1 MTIADDFCG
10 YLRINGD
17 IFTYSVSKQV
27 VTLLSSKDGVRNR
40 IESIDRIAYSAE
52 ELPAFIYGEDNDSQV
67 VFMIKKWFRSRPFG
81 LNSALRFSTPL
92 IIKENGNAV
101 GFYNSLTMP
110 WDKFHAITFVGG
122 NINALCDP
130 QMAIRQ
136 QNTDD
141 TTTHDGS
148 NVIEL
153 LPWDAYSRT
162 IDLLIGG
169 EKTTLTISVK
179 QSGGRRDSDRRGVFV
194 LGELNTF
201 IRFSFDNA
209 KGFDAIEKYYII
221 AKSLVSLLTLQDNVS
236 FDTYLSQKN
245 HDNLLFCSA
254 ICKIFDGYSNYSL
267 RNQLRVIPIYKI
279 FDCLP
284 ALIELIEN
292 HEIDALLSLLPSD
305 NGRLNSISIS
315 SVQDL
320 CSFFEVAYKWEKR
333 TREKDVQIE
342 ELKKAIKNTIADF
355 TGSHPELNINT
366 QTTISS
372 AFMYLDY
379 SLKDKI
385 ETLYHENQSVA
396 DIVSKKYA
404 FPLPL
409 EERIAAFVKLRNG
422 RTHRGKIEWGESA
435 EIYPVLLAVGYA
447 CVLKRIGV
455 PQNTIEYLAHQL
467 F

>member
-10 YLRINGD
+10 YLKINGEN
-17 IFTYSVSKQV
+17 FSYSVSKQT
-27 VTLLSSKDGVRNR
+27 VTLLSSKDGTRNR
-40 IESIDRIAYSAE
+40 IESIEKTAYLME

-67 VFMIKKWFRSRPFG
+67 VFMVKSGFRRSPFG

-101 GFYNSLTMP
+101 GFYKNLKMP

-130 QMAIRQ
+130 QIAIQ
-136 QNTDD
+136 KQNADD
-141 TTTHDGS
+141 NTTHDGS
-148 NVIEL
+148 NVIKL
-153 LPWDAYSRT
+153 LPWNAYSRT

-179 QSGGRRDSDRRGVFV
+179 QNGGRHDSNRKGAFV

-201 IRFSFDNA
+201 IRFAFENA
-209 KGFDAIEKYYII
+209 KGFEAIEKYYII

-254 ICKIFDGYSNYSL
+254 ICKIFDNYSNYSI
-267 RNQLRVIPIYKI
+267 RNQSRVIPIYEV

-284 ALIELIEN
+284 ALIGLIEN
-292 HEIDALLSLLPSD
+292 HKIDALLSLLPSD

-315 SVQDL
+315 NVQDL
-320 CSFFEVAYKWEKR
+320 CSSLEVAYEWEKR
-333 TREKDVQIE
+333 TREKDGKIE
-342 ELKKAIKNTIADF
+342 ELKKAIKETIVNF
-355 TGSHPELNINT
+355 TDNHPELNVYT

-396 DIVSKKYA
+396 DIVSRKYA
-404 FPLPL
+404 LPL
-409 EERIAAFVKLRNG
+409 LSEESISAFVKLRNG
-422 RTHRGKIEWGESA
+422 RTHRGKTEWGESA
-435 EIYPVLLAVGYA
+435 EIYPVLLAVEYA
-447 CVLKRIGV
+447 CVLKNIGV
-455 PQNTIEYLAHQL
+455 SQNTIEYLAHQL